1 MSGELSS
8 HPLSFNL
15 LISLSTIMQG
25 WMHSLWDSWRNQ
37 AALELPQRSCSLV
50 LLVMPFKCRQTVL
63 IVLRI
68 PSVSTPGC
76 SSPSHHNF
84 PVASTIQ
91 HTTWSNGLNT
101 LSGAKELGIFW
112 YGDKSQGLISL
123 VVSYIL
129 NMGGGEN
136 RSWENGLTPMNADHC
151 SSKPFTI
158 SMKGQLENSLLFCV
172 MK

>member
-112 YGDKSQGLISL
+112 YGDKSQGLISF
-123 VVSYIL
+123 VVPYIL
-129 NMGGGEN
+129 KMEGEN
-136 RSWENGLTPMNADHC
+136 GSWENGLSYEC
-151 SSKPFTI
+151 K
-158 SMKGQLENSLLFCV
+158 SLLI
-172 MK
+172 

>member
-1 MSGELSS
+1 
-8 HPLSFNL
+8 
-15 LISLSTIMQG
+15 
-25 WMHSLWDSWRNQ
+25 MHSYVGRIIITSPFFQFFLFPCSSCKGGCIHYDFLSIPFTYWDIWRNQ

-112 YGDKSQGLISL
+112 YSDKSQGLISL

-129 NMGGGEN
+129 NMGGGE
-136 RSWENGLTPMNADHC
+136 
-151 SSKPFTI
+151 
-158 SMKGQLENSLLFCV
+158 
-172 MK
+172 